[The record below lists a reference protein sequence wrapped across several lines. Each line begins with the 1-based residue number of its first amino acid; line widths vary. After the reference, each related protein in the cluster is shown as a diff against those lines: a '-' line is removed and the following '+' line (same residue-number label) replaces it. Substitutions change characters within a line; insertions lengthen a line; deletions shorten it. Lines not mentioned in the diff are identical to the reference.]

1 MSEQLPM
8 MPAGDGLSGHGFAP
22 VGGAYGILAVTGV
35 VATQTWSWQDVIAIG
50 LTLLALAHV
59 AWRGWLAVFP
69 RSTSVAGGC
78 GTGCGTSCGGGGC
91 GSASGAS
98 DRGAKSVSLVQL
110 TASPSQA
117 SDLTGAV
124 GFVPIERLT
133 TTVAEPTA
141 SGGDFI
147 SP

>member
-1 MSEQLPM
+1 MFERVPTM
-8 MPAGDGLSGHGFAP
+8 
-22 VGGAYGILAVTGV
+22 LAV
-35 VATQTWSWQDVIAIG
+35 AAIQTWSWQDVIAIG
-50 LTLLALAHV
+50 LTVLALAHM

-78 GTGCGTSCGGGGC
+78 GTGCGAGCGTVCGSGAGGGSC
-91 GSASGAS
+91 GSASGGS
-98 DRGAKSVSLVQL
+98 CGSSSGPLVDL
-110 TASPSQA
+110 TANRDRESGLS
-117 SDLTGAV
+117 GAV

>member
-1 MSEQLPM
+1 M
-8 MPAGDGLSGHGFAP
+8 FAP
-22 VGGAYGILAVTGV
+22 MPTMLAN
-35 VATQTWSWQDVIAIG
+35 ATAQVWSWQDVVAIG
-50 LTLLALAHV
+50 LTTVAVAHV

-78 GTGCGTSCGGGGC
+78 GTSCGTSCGIGCGTGCGTAVGGGSC
-91 GSASGAS
+91 RSASGGS
-98 DRGAKSVSLVQL
+98 DGSNCGSNSGALINL
-110 TASPSQA
+110 TANPDRESGLS
-117 SDLTGAV
+117 GAV